1 MSDKQ
6 VRGYLEGKLESYVIK
21 IERLFLSF
29 DWYELISNAKVFF
42 KDNFMPFM
50 LVPSGGVAAFHYQK
64 VLSCVGK
71 KLFTTCTKLRFWV
84 ILVLTTR

>member
-21 IERLFLSF
+21 IERPFLSF

-50 LVPSGGVAAFHYQK
+50 LVLSGSVAAFHYQK

-71 KLFTTCTKLRFWV
+71 KLFTCTKLRFWV